1 MNDRRDVPQ
10 AFRVG
15 AMAMGVE
22 QDVTKIHR
30 TTFVD
35 GTHEAAPPD
44 GCHLGRIH
52 IPRGGIGTAIP
63 NEYGAQIHRARQVGT
78 MCDAVPFEETMHDLK
93 KRRKAPR
100 GRLSG

>member
-15 AMAMGVE
+15 AMAMGIE

-30 TTFVD
+30 TSFVD
-35 GTHEAAPPD
+35 GTHETAPSD
-44 GCHLGRIH
+44 GCHLGRIY
-52 IPRGGIGTAIP
+52 IPRRGIGTAIP

-78 MCDAVPFEETMHDLK
+78 MCDAVPFEETMHGLK